1 MGLAVERLPLTL
13 HWKKLY
19 ISGRSN
25 DNDNLLGIDYG
36 GSHIVAL
43 QRSSERRKTKQGEE
57 RHQPFPLLTM
67 KENHRLTAVGMRKK
81 PRLSRGNYCNLS
93 QRWNVLRGVLG
104 NLFPHPLVE
113 ILLVNANLFFEE
125 SKEIFY
131 SRFCFKRSFQ
141 RIVTTSDKICGGSLI
156 IHNVKATVVI
166 GNIIIRMCLKPVLHS
181 LIMLAIGET
190 KLFIAFLVQN
200 SHHAPSL
207 RKQ

>member
-36 GSHIVAL
+36 SSHIVAL

-81 PRLSRGNYCNLS
+81 SPG
-93 QRWNVLRGVLG
+93 
-104 NLFPHPLVE
+104 H
-113 ILLVNANLFFEE
+113 
-125 SKEIFY
+125 
-131 SRFCFKRSFQ
+131 
-141 RIVTTSDKICGGSLI
+141 T
-156 IHNVKATVVI
+156 
-166 GNIIIRMCLKPVLHS
+166 M
-181 LIMLAIGET
+181 
-190 KLFIAFLVQN
+190 
-200 SHHAPSL
+200 
-207 RKQ
+207 